1 MNELSGRGGSSLMH
15 TKVVQISRFMRGENF
30 CSVSLNSFDEL
41 WSPYEINLVHLRIF
55 LEKIIFIS
63 REIGKSE
70 SYGPLKERQRT
81 ALTTE
86 NKFMFVD
93 A

>member
-1 MNELSGRGGSSLMH
+1 
-15 TKVVQISRFMRGENF
+15 MRGEKL